1 MVRFRRGRSDHPNA
15 QVVHRSRREPPG
27 DIQML
32 DRVRRP
38 SNDRVSPDESPNT
51 LHGQV
56 ALPHVDAVDGGAA
69 MSRGK
74 IDIDT
79 IIDDDRH
86 QVAHSVGHLDHKSET
101 LSG

>member
-1 MVRFRRGRSDHPNA
+1 
-15 QVVHRSRREPPG
+15 
-27 DIQML
+27 ML

-38 SNDRVSPDESPNT
+38 SNDRFSPDESPNT

-56 ALPHVDAVDGGAA
+56 ALPHVDTVDGGAA
-69 MSRGK
+69 MSSGK

-86 QVAHSVGHLDHKSET
+86 QAPDSVGHLDQQSET